1 MTDKEFEEIF
11 KDIVS
16 SLKEKGYSPYDQIV
30 GYLEINSDTYIT
42 RHGNAREKIKLLDK
56 EMLRQYLAKIN

>member
-11 KDIVS
+11 NDVVS

-30 GYLEINSDTYIT
+30 GYLEMNSDTYIT

-56 EMLRQYLAKIN
+56 EKLKEHINTLK

>member
-30 GYLEINSDTYIT
+30 GYLEMNSDTYIT

>member
-30 GYLEINSDTYIT
+30 GYLEMGSDSYIT
-42 RHGNAREKIKLLDK
+42 RHGSAREKIKLLDK
-56 EMLRQYLAKIN
+56 EKLKQHILKLK

>member
-11 KDIVS
+11 NDVVS
-16 SLKEKGYSPYDQIV
+16 SLREKGYSPYDQIV
-30 GYLEINSDTYIT
+30 GYLEMGSDSYIT

-56 EMLRQYLAKIN
+56 EKVRQQVKELK

>member
-30 GYLEINSDTYIT
+30 GYLEMNSDTYIT

-56 EMLRQYLAKIN
+56 EKLRQYLAKIN